1 MENLKLTHEERRI
14 LKLNGILPQSIA
26 KLIKSKV
33 IRLAFKLGSRIS
45 MRESEKCYFIG
56 ITLPKSENLDLDL
69 FEELKNNANE
79 LKEIIQKSKL

>member
-1 MENLKLTHEERRI
+1 
-14 LKLNGILPQSIA
+14 
-26 KLIKSKV
+26 
-33 IRLAFKLGSRIS
+33 